1 MEGNYIHVVTVVN
14 IRYNILSY
22 LGLIEVKWDTE
33 TSVTKQK
40 LKVFRMINQYD
51 QCHPEMVSIRKTCV
65 FKNYKSQSVVALEK

>member
-22 LGLIEVKWDTE
+22 LGLTEVKWDTE

-51 QCHPEMVSIRKTCV
+51 QCHLEMVSIRKTRV
-65 FKNYKSQSVVALEK
+65 FRNYKGESMVALEK

>member
-1 MEGNYIHVVTVVN
+1 MEGNYIHIVTVVN

-22 LGLIEVKWDTE
+22 LGLTEVKWDTE

-51 QCHPEMVSIRKTCV
+51 QYHPEMVSIRKTC
-65 FKNYKSQSVVALEK
+65 F